1 MHYKDVKT
9 AGAREED
16 AKDGVSYPGN
26 CEGKQPEVE
35 KEDHQVLGTFTVTV
49 HSFIKFWIGIVT
61 VDERIQVFKTRTSIA
76 EG

>member
-9 AGAREED
+9 AVAREED

-26 CEGKQPEVE
+26 CEGKQLEVE
-35 KEDHQVLGTFTVTV
+35 KEDHQVLGTFMTV
-49 HSFIKFWIGIVT
+49 HSSIKFWIGIVT